1 MDIRDRKE
9 QLATDILKLTRL
21 RLQMKLPV
29 MSGALLLPEW
39 KYRNDGKSTGTD
51 GIWSVLESG
60 GGAPLVS
67 RVHRYRWSGD
77 ICIWFFTACI
87 FIRCGNQPL
96 KRPYGIWPVI

>member
-1 MDIRDRKE
+1 MDIRNRKE

-51 GIWSVLESG
+51 GICLYWNPEEVLRWFHD
-60 GGAPLVS
+60 APIQVE
-67 RVHRYRWSGD
+67 R
-77 ICIWFFTACI
+77 FFTACI

-96 KRPYGIWPVI
+96 KRPYGIWPVIC

>member
-39 KYRNDGKSTGTD
+39 KYRNDGESTGTD
-51 GIWSVLESG
+51 GICL
-60 GGAPLVS
+60 
-67 RVHRYRWSGD
+67 
-77 ICIWFFTACI
+77 
-87 FIRCGNQPL
+87 
-96 KRPYGIWPVI
+96 